1 MLAAVL
7 HLENESIQ
15 VTDAEVD
22 SLLRV
27 AQFDILKEKVF
38 QDNGKVDAMA
48 LLIEVEDEIDQSFRD
63 RIFKKLKDGLFKAR
77 TAIANRNN

>member
-1 MLAAVL
+1 
-7 HLENESIQ
+7 
-15 VTDAEVD
+15 
-22 SLLRV
+22 
-27 AQFDILKEKVF
+27 VF